1 MAQRLTLAEIESHHI
16 FCDVY
21 GLPQIWAVG
30 ETWSFIGSPR
40 PEHGFAY
47 ILCGEVYIRY
57 ADGREQYFH
66 RGNLLYIPKGC
77 EYYIEYR
84 DTTEAYSDILVNFNI
99 RDFDGG
105 EYAFADEIVCMMPS
119 VTTAIAN
126 DIERIAEISTNLK
139 YPALRAT
146 KVFYNLLDHLLAN
159 EMLLASGEADNTVAP
174 ALFYIDHHI
183 GDKISVAALSK
194 MCLLSESAFR
204 KAFREQT
211 GMSPSQYKIHAKISK
226 AQSILDSTPEIS
238 IAEIADML
246 GFYDISYFY
255 KSFVAQ
261 TGMTPKQY
269 RQKKS

>member
-16 FCDVY
+16 FCDIY

-99 RDFDGG
+99 RDFGGG

-146 KVFYNLLDHLLAN
+146 KVFYNLLDNLLAN